1 MDVRSLGR
9 SVRGVL
15 ALALLAAGCGG
26 GTGGGGGERTPQFVL
41 KPVGSSSAAG
51 TMLVGIDRRSIDA
64 NQSDQ
69 VRITA
74 QVIDPTGRPLA
85 GIGVTFHASIADV
98 TFVDGVPVKVN
109 DNLPA
114 AEAITDGAGIAV
126 VTVQSGATPG
136 RLAIQA
142 FTSNLNLDLGGVVFL
157 QIADVGFV
165 SGDLQVLPDQIDVSD
180 PKPGTTLEFLV
191 TGGEPFTPPSAPYR
205 LQDATSAIG
214 TAVLVDQGTY
224 PVSIRYTISGKA
236 AGTHVFNVVDAK
248 GSLASGSVVVAV
260 STMAFQ
266 PTSASVTAGGKQVFA
281 IGGGVAPY
289 QCRSSA
295 GSIYPATVER
305 GGTLTF
311 DSSGIGIP
319 TTVTIVCTDVS
330 GQSASATVTVAVPTI
345 FVQPSSASLSGGQSQ
360 TFVLGGGAPPY
371 RCEATGGTIVPSEVA
386 NAGGSV
392 TFTATPTATTS
403 TGSLSCVDSAGQAVT
418 ASITINSLTPRID
431 PAQATI
437 GSGASQVFAV
447 SSGTAPYECSATGG
461 KVSPATVY
469 ESGGT
474 FVFTADQTAVNTQAS
489 VLCRDA
495 TGQVATASINV
506 TTTAPKIEPAQ
517 ATVVAGSSQ
526 VFAVSSGTAP
536 YRCSATGGTI
546 APDLVATPGGTLTFT
561 ANQTAVG
568 VQGSIVC
575 TDATGQVA
583 TATISVTTTGPKIEP
598 SQVTLAAGASQV
610 FAVSGGTAPYVCT
623 ATGGTIAPDTV
634 TISGGTL
641 LFTASQTASQ
651 ATVVCRDASGQV
663 TTASV
668 VIGASNLV
676 VAPAQATLPGG
687 GSQVFAV
694 SGGLPPYQC
703 QTTLGTLS
711 NATIAASGGTT
722 TFTADLVSANT
733 SASLVCTDASGHVA
747 SATISV
753 TTTPPRIE
761 PGAVTMIGGQSQVFA
776 VTDGDPPYDC
786 VSSAGVLNPRTINER
801 GGTTVFTAAPV
812 AQPATATII
821 GTDATGQVAT
831 ATVTINPQP
840 TPTPEPSGTPSPSSS
855 PPLPTPTPVRIRT
868 IVLRAN
874 PSSLDGVAGG
884 TSTIVAT
891 VLDDFNQVVPGVTV
905 LFTLPGQTGD
915 PTASIPTV
923 DPLTETTDGAGR
935 AVTTLTVP
943 PGTPP
948 QFLSVTATARDVSGT
963 GQVAIVAHNVNPPG
977 PPVHVTAALYSDRSG
992 RNGDGT
998 LVTVLSAL
1006 VTDANGNPVVDGL
1019 DVTWSLLSP
1028 LSANVTSPTATNKLP
1043 PCDVAPYVEATGIAL
1058 TPQPGTALTC
1068 LIFPAD
1074 LVGQTATIRISVPGT
1089 TLVETSTLSFPAP
1102 PPPP

>member
-41 KPVGSSSAAG
+41 KPVGSSSTAG

-447 SSGTAPYECSATGG
+447 SSGTAPY
-461 KVSPATVY
+461 
-469 ESGGT
+469 
-474 FVFTADQTAVNTQAS
+474 
-489 VLCRDA
+489 
-495 TGQVATASINV
+495 
-506 TTTAPKIEPAQ
+506 
-517 ATVVAGSSQ
+517 
-526 VFAVSSGTAP
+526 
-536 YRCSATGGTI
+536 RCSATGGTI

-634 TISGGTL
+634 TIPGGTL

-801 GGTTVFTAAPV
+801 GGTTVFSAAPV

-821 GTDATGQVAT
+821 CTDATGQVAT

>member
-447 SSGTAPYECSATGG
+447 SSGTAPY
-461 KVSPATVY
+461 
-469 ESGGT
+469 
-474 FVFTADQTAVNTQAS
+474 
-489 VLCRDA
+489 
-495 TGQVATASINV
+495 
-506 TTTAPKIEPAQ
+506 
-517 ATVVAGSSQ
+517 
-526 VFAVSSGTAP
+526 
-536 YRCSATGGTI
+536 RCSATGGTI

-821 GTDATGQVAT
+821 CTDATGQVAT